1 MEKVSRLFL
10 LFALTVLLNGCNTW
24 DDMVDSVTGSGDDD
38 PAPVTSAV
46 VSTQASSAPEE
57 ATVEANT
64 GATDPYN
71 SSERVTL
78 NYHAA
83 HKLHYSWLSQ
93 TGSYYG
99 GKIEFE
105 FVDCGQTLTV
115 ENAAD
120 NYLPNGHAG
129 PNYFCGTKNKPEE
142 SNGDKASIFG
152 PPSCTS
158 SQTMTAILHYNK

>member
-64 GATDPYN
+64 GATDPGGYN

-83 HKLHYSWLSQ
+83 HKLHSSWLIQ

-105 FVDCGQTLTV
+105 FVELWSK
-115 ENAAD
+115 
-120 NYLPNGHAG
+120 H
-129 PNYFCGTKNKPEE
+129 
-142 SNGDKASIFG
+142 
-152 PPSCTS
+152 
-158 SQTMTAILHYNK
+158 